1 MTNPFPGM
9 NPYLEDISL
18 WSTVHSGFISLLRF
32 ELNRL
37 LPDNYIA
44 LEEQRVYV
52 ESAENLLRLLIPD
65 IIVTQT
71 SPRGASP
78 TATALA
84 DPHLKI
90 RFEPLEMREPFIQIV
105 HLHGETHTVV
115 TVLELLSVS
124 NKLPNTE
131 GRKQYLSKQ
140 QELLHSTTSL
150 IEIDL
155 LHFGVHTV
163 AVPLSA
169 LPDRSEWDY
178 LVSLHRGGCEVYE
191 FECWLVPIEKRLPR
205 IAVPLAGDDPDV
217 VVDLQGVLNRVY
229 EEGRYG
235 RIIDY
240 RKEPPVELPEGKR
253 EWVRNW
259 LTEQGLR

>member
-9 NPYLEDISL
+9 NPYLEDVAR
-18 WSTVHSGFISLLRF
+18 WTGVHHRFITYLADA
-32 ELNRL
+32 LN
-37 LPDNYIA
+37 
-44 LEEQRVYV
+44 
-52 ESAENLLRLLIPD
+52 ENLPENYLAEIEERLYIEKPEDVRRIIMPD
-65 IIVTQT
+65 IVVSQT

-259 LTEQGLR
+259 LKEQGLC

>member
-9 NPYLEDISL
+9 NPYLEDIAR
-18 WSTVHSGFISLLRF
+18 WSGVHHRFITYLADA
-32 ELNRL
+32 LNLNLPENYLAEVEERL
-37 LPDNYIA
+37 
-44 LEEQRVYV
+44 YV
-52 ESAENLLRLLIPD
+52 EKAENVRRLVIPD
-65 IIVTQT
+65 IVVTQT
-71 SPRGASP
+71 APRPSPQ

-90 RFEPLEMREPFIQIV
+90 RFEPLQMREPYIQIL
-105 HLHGETHTVV
+105 HLHGNAHTVV
-115 TVLELLSVS
+115 TVLELLSHT

-131 GRKQYLSKQ
+131 GRQLYLSKQ
-140 QELLHSTTSL
+140 QELLQSTTSL

-155 LHFGVHTV
+155 LHFGEHTV

-169 LPDRSEWDY
+169 LPSRSEWDY
-178 LVSLHRGGCEVYE
+178 LVSLHRGGCAVYE
-191 FECWLVPIEKRLPR
+191 FECWLVPIERRLPR

-235 RIIDY
+235 RILDY
-240 RKEPPVELPEGKR
+240 RADPPADLPERKR
-253 EWVRNW
+253 EWVRHW
-259 LTEQGLR
+259 LKEQGLL